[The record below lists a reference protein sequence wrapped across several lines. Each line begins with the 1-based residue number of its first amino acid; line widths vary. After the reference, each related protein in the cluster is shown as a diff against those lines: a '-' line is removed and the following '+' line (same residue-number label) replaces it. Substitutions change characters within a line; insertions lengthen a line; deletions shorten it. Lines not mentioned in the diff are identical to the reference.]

1 VRVVNRARSLV
12 RSYWFDAA
20 IVLAAVGGV
29 LELVLDNDREDAPT
43 TSFWLTVPVE
53 LLLILPLLARRRA
66 PFGAPV
72 SILLVAAAASFQD
85 GNLVPFTFAAFLSIL
100 SVFFLLGSLP
110 QWRQSVAGL
119 AIGLACAFVVT
130 RNDPGAGVD
139 DWTFIPI
146 VFSTAW
152 LTGFLINRRL
162 EEARQAEERV
172 ERLEHEREESARR
185 AVDEERQRIARELHD
200 VVAHSVS
207 VMTVQA
213 GGVRRLLQ
221 PQQEREREALMQ
233 IEETGRQALAEMR
246 RLLGILRQPTEQPTL
261 KPQPG
266 MGSLGDLIKQVR
278 EAGLPVEYRVQGDPV
293 VLPPGV
299 DLSAYR
305 IVQEALTN
313 ALKHAGPA
321 RAKVAVRYGA
331 DALELEIENDGAAN
345 GHGDGTGHGQ
355 VGMQERVALY
365 GGKLE
370 SGPRAGGGYAVRA
383 RLPFREAE
391 P

>member
-1 VRVVNRARSLV
+1 VRERFWPFVRRYVFDVLVVLG
-12 RSYWFDAA
+12 
-20 IVLAAVGGV
+20 AVGV
-29 LELVLDNDREDAPT
+29 AAELVFQQGNSDAPT
-43 TSFWLTVPVE
+43 SSLW
-53 LLLILPLLARRRA
+53 LLIPLAVLLVLPLLARNLS
-66 PFGAPV
+66 PFGVPAAMMV
-72 SILLVAAAASFQD
+72 YAAILSFIDDRVVAFSFFIF
-85 GNLVPFTFAAFLSIL
+85 LAILAVAFLFGML
-100 SVFFLLGSLP
+100 DDR
-110 QWRQSVAGL
+110 RQALAGL
-119 AIGLACAFVVT
+119 AISLAVGAIVV
-130 RNDPGAGVD
+130 RNDPQGGPG
-139 DWTFIPI
+139 DWVFVGL
-146 VFSTAW
+146 VFSAVW
-152 LTGFLINRRL
+152 LAGFALSSKL
-162 EEARQAEERV
+162 VQAREAEERAT
-172 ERLEHEREESARR
+172 RLEQERAEEARR

-213 GGVRRLLQ
+213 GGVRRLLR
-221 PQQEREREALMQ
+221 PEQEREREALLQ

-278 EAGLPVEYRVQGDPV
+278 EAGLPVEYRIQGDPIP
-293 VLPPGV
+293 LPPGV

-321 RAKVAVRYGA
+321 RAKVAVRYGP
-331 DALELEIENDGAAN
+331 DALELEIENDGAGN
-345 GHGDGTGHGQ
+345 GQGDGTGHGQ
-355 VGMQERVALY
+355 VGMRERVALY

-383 RLPFREAE
+383 RLPVREEADS
-391 P
+391 

>member
-1 VRVVNRARSLV
+1 
-12 RSYWFDAA
+12 
-20 IVLAAVGGV
+20 
-29 LELVLDNDREDAPT
+29 
-43 TSFWLTVPVE
+43 
-53 LLLILPLLARRRA
+53 
-66 PFGAPV
+66 
-72 SILLVAAAASFQD
+72 
-85 GNLVPFTFAAFLSIL
+85 
-100 SVFFLLGSLP
+100 
-110 QWRQSVAGL
+110 
-119 AIGLACAFVVT
+119 
-130 RNDPGAGVD
+130 
-139 DWTFIPI
+139 
-146 VFSTAW
+146 
-152 LTGFLINRRL
+152 
-162 EEARQAEERV
+162 
-172 ERLEHEREESARR
+172 
-185 AVDEERQRIARELHD
+185 
-200 VVAHSVS
+200 
-207 VMTVQA
+207 
-213 GGVRRLLQ
+213 
-221 PQQEREREALMQ
+221 
-233 IEETGRQALAEMR
+233 
-246 RLLGILRQPTEQPTL
+246 
-261 KPQPG
+261 

-293 VLPPGV
+293 ALPPGV

-383 RLPFREAE
+383 RLPFKETE

>member
-1 VRVVNRARSLV
+1 VRERFWPFVRRYVFDVLVVLGAIGV
-12 RSYWFDAA
+12 AA
-20 IVLAAVGGV
+20 
-29 LELVLDNDREDAPT
+29 ELVFQQGNSDAPT
-43 TSFWLTVPVE
+43 SSLW
-53 LLLILPLLARRRA
+53 LLIPLAVLLVLPLLARNLS
-66 PFGAPV
+66 PFGVPAAMMV
-72 SILLVAAAASFQD
+72 YAAILSFIDDRVVAFSFFIF
-85 GNLVPFTFAAFLSIL
+85 LAILAVAFLFGML
-100 SVFFLLGSLP
+100 DDR
-110 QWRQSVAGL
+110 RQALAGL
-119 AIGLACAFVVT
+119 AISLAVGAIVV
-130 RNDPGAGVD
+130 RNDPQGGPG
-139 DWTFIPI
+139 DWVFVGL
-146 VFSTAW
+146 VFSAVW
-152 LTGFLINRRL
+152 LAGFALSSKL
-162 EEARQAEERV
+162 VQAREAEERAT
-172 ERLEHEREESARR
+172 RLEQERAEEARR

-213 GGVRRLLQ
+213 GGVRRLLR
-221 PQQEREREALMQ
+221 PEQEREREALLQ

-278 EAGLPVEYRVQGDPV
+278 EAGLPVEYRIQGDPIP
-293 VLPPGV
+293 LPPGV

-321 RAKVAVRYGA
+321 RAKVAVRYGP
-331 DALELEIENDGAAN
+331 DALELEIENDGAGN
-345 GHGDGTGHGQ
+345 GQGDGTGHGQ
-355 VGMQERVALY
+355 VGMRERVALY

-383 RLPFREAE
+383 RLPVREEADS
-391 P
+391 